1 MAIRFPASM
10 QNRPQ
15 NFSARRNRG
24 RPSMRHTFVIR
35 RAQVK
40 PGTFRQDC
48 LPVAAPPSKQ
58 VIRLGTEIGL
68 RRYNMV
74 GRASR
79 VGDAAR
85 RVLQSGAGLAIGIGI
100 GLAPVTAHAETISDA
115 LVKAYQS
122 NPQLNAERAR
132 QRATD
137 ENVPQALA
145 GYRPQI
151 VASLSSGL
159 QAVRNL
165 LPDNLVQTATQK
177 PWTIGLT
184 VTQTL
189 FNGFKT
195 ANSVRVAEFQ
205 VLSGRE
211 ALRNVGQGVLLDAVT
226 AYTNVLAN
234 QSLVDAQR
242 ANVGS
247 LRETLGVTQKRLA
260 AGDVTP
266 TDTAQAE
273 ARLSR
278 GLSDLNAAEVA
289 LAISQATYTQV
300 IGMQPSRLSP
310 APPVDRLLPRS
321 RDEATGLAFKA
332 NPAVLAAGYDVDI
345 ATKTINVAES
355 SLYPTVTLQ
364 GSVSRERQND
374 PTLSVKQTDQ
384 ASIIGAVTAPI
395 YDGGTAASQT
405 RQAKEVASQSRLVLE
420 QVRNQARTAAV
431 AAWVANEGAKVAVS
445 AAESEVRAA
454 DVALQ
459 GVRKEAQGG
468 QRTTVDVLNSQQDLI
483 AAKARLIGAQRD
495 RVIASYT
502 LLSAVGSL
510 DVKTLGLRTPD
521 YLPEVHYHQVRDA
534 WHGLRT
540 PSGQ

>member
-1 MAIRFPASM
+1 MLRSGI
-10 QNRPQ
+10 
-15 NFSARRNRG
+15 
-24 RPSMRHTFVIR
+24 
-35 RAQVK
+35 
-40 PGTFRQDC
+40 C
-48 LPVAAPPSKQ
+48 LGVATWAGFAAP
-58 VIRLGTEIGL
+58 
-68 RRYNMV
+68 
-74 GRASR
+74 
-79 VGDAAR
+79 AAR
-85 RVLQSGAGLAIGIGI
+85 GEALPEALA
-100 GLAPVTAHAETISDA
+100 
-115 LVKAYQS
+115 KAYQS
-122 NPQLNAERAR
+122 SPQLNAERAR

-151 VASLSSGL
+151 IASLSVGL

-165 LPDNLVQTATQK
+165 LPDNTFQSATLK
-177 PWTIGLT
+177 PWTIGVT

-195 ANSVRVAEFQ
+195 ANSVRVAELQ
-205 VLSGRE
+205 VQSGRE

-234 QSLVDAQR
+234 QSLVEAQR
-242 ANVGS
+242 SNVAF
-247 LRETLGVTQKRLA
+247 LRETLAITQRRLR

-278 GLSDLNAAEVA
+278 GLADLNAAEVS
-289 LAISQATYTQV
+289 LAISQATYAQV
-300 IGMQPSRLSP
+300 IGNPP
-310 APPVDRLLPRS
+310 AQLLPAETVDRYLPRS
-321 RDEATGLAFKA
+321 RDEATALAFKSH
-332 NPAVLAAGYDVDI
+332 PAVVAASFDVDV
-345 ATKTINVAES
+345 ASTTIRVAES
-355 SLYPTVTLQ
+355 SLLPTITLQ
-364 GSVSRERQND
+364 GNASHSSDAD
-374 PTLSVKQTDQ
+374 PSLTTFRTDQ
-384 ASIIGAVTAPI
+384 ASILGQINAPI

-405 RQAKEVASQSRLVLE
+405 RQAKELAAQSRQVLD
-420 QVRNQARTAAV
+420 QVRNQARTAAIG
-431 AAWVANEGAKVAVS
+431 AWVANEGAKIAVAAS
-445 AAESEVRAA
+445 ESEVRAA
-454 DVALQ
+454 GVALE

-483 AAKARLIGAQRD
+483 SAKARLIGAQRD

-502 LLSAVGSL
+502 LLSAIGRL
-510 DVKTLGLRTPD
+510 DVKTLALNTPD

>member
-1 MAIRFPASM
+1 M
-10 QNRPQ
+10 
-15 NFSARRNRG
+15 
-24 RPSMRHTFVIR
+24 
-35 RAQVK
+35 
-40 PGTFRQDC
+40 
-48 LPVAAPPSKQ
+48 
-58 VIRLGTEIGL
+58 
-68 RRYNMV
+68 
-74 GRASR
+74 
-79 VGDAAR
+79 AR
-85 RVLQSGAGLAIGIGI
+85 RVLRSGICLGVVTCVGFAATGVQAEALPEALA
-100 GLAPVTAHAETISDA
+100 
-115 LVKAYQS
+115 KAYQS

-137 ENVPQALA
+137 ESVPQALA

-151 VASLSSGL
+151 VASLSGGL

-165 LPDNLVQTATQK
+165 LPDNPVQSATLK
-177 PWTIGLT
+177 PWTIGVT

-195 ANSVRVAEFQ
+195 ANSVRVAELQ
-205 VLSGRE
+205 VQSGRE

-226 AYTNVLAN
+226 AYSNVLAN
-234 QSLVDAQR
+234 QSLVEAQR
-242 ANVGS
+242 SNVAF
-247 LRETLGVTQKRLA
+247 LRETLGVTQKRLN

-278 GLSDLNAAEVA
+278 GLADLNAAEVN

-300 IGMQPSRLSP
+300 IGNPPAQLRPAETIDRYLPHSRE
-310 APPVDRLLPRS
+310 
-321 RDEATGLAFKA
+321 EATDLAFKGH
-332 NPAVLAAGYDVDI
+332 PAVLAAGFDVDV
-345 ATKTINVAES
+345 ASTTIHVAES
-355 SLYPTVTLQ
+355 SLLPTITVQGNASHSSQADPSLTTL
-364 GSVSRERQND
+364 R
-374 PTLSVKQTDQ
+374 TDQ
-384 ASIIGAVTAPI
+384 ASILGQMTAPI

-405 RQAKEVASQSRLVLE
+405 RQAKELAAQSRLVLD
-420 QVRNQARTAAV
+420 QVRNQARTAATG
-431 AAWVANEGAKVAVS
+431 AWVANEGARIAVS
-445 AAESEVRAA
+445 ASESEVRAA
-454 DVALQ
+454 GVALE

-483 AAKARLIGAQRD
+483 SAKARLIGAQRD

-502 LLSAVGSL
+502 LLSAIGRL
-510 DVKTLGLRTPD
+510 DVKTLALNTPD

>member
-1 MAIRFPASM
+1 MLSWSIRFGVVVCVGS
-10 QNRPQ
+10 
-15 NFSARRNRG
+15 G
-24 RPSMRHTFVIR
+24 
-35 RAQVK
+35 
-40 PGTFRQDC
+40 
-48 LPVAAPPSKQ
+48 AA
-58 VIRLGTEIGL
+58 GWTG
-68 RRYNMV
+68 
-74 GRASR
+74 
-79 VGDAAR
+79 AAR
-85 RVLQSGAGLAIGIGI
+85 
-100 GLAPVTAHAETISDA
+100 AETVAEA
-115 LVKAYQS
+115 LVKAYQN

-151 VASLSSGL
+151 VASLSAGL

-165 LPDNLVQTATQK
+165 LPDNTVQGATLK
-177 PWTIGLT
+177 PWIIGVT

-195 ANSVRVAEFQ
+195 ANSVRVAELQ
-205 VLSGRE
+205 VQSGRE

-242 ANVGS
+242 SNVAF
-247 LRETLGVTQKRLA
+247 LQETLNITNRRLK

-266 TDTAQAE
+266 TDTSQAE
-273 ARLSR
+273 ARLAR
-278 GLSDLNAAEVA
+278 GQADLNAAEVS
-289 LAISQATYTQV
+289 LAVSQATYTQV
-300 IGMQPSRLSP
+300 IGNAPSRLSP
-310 APPVDRLLPRS
+310 AQPVDALLPRS
-321 RDEATGLAFKA
+321 LEDAVDLAFHN
-332 NPAVLAAGYDVDI
+332 NPAVTAAGFDVDV
-345 ATKTINVAES
+345 ASTTIRVAES

-364 GSVSRERQND
+364 GNASHSSD
-374 PTLSVKQTDQ
+374 SDSTLGTFRTDQ
-384 ASIIGAVTAPI
+384 AQIVGQVTAPI

-405 RQAKEVASQSRLVLE
+405 RQAKEVATQSRLVLD
-420 QVRNQARTAAV
+420 QVRGQARTAAV
-431 AAWVANEGAKVAVS
+431 GAWVANEGAKIAVT

-454 DVALQ
+454 TVALQ
-459 GVRKEAQGG
+459 GVQREANGG

-483 AAKARLIGAQRD
+483 SAKARLIGAQRD

-502 LLSAVGSL
+502 LLSAVGRL
-510 DVKTLGLRTPD
+510 DVKNLGLKTPD
-521 YLPEVHYHQVRDA
+521 YLPETHYHQVRDA